1 LIGFAWR
8 LVAEWCTA
16 HAGSRTL
23 PHFLRIAI
31 PAIGFGRSFVESGGL
46 LSFGP
51 KEGEAQTA
59 VASIVHRVFQG
70 AKPGEIP
77 VVHQRASWLAVNP
90 KTAEKLSV
98 TISPSVLTRADEVI
112 R

>member
-1 LIGFAWR
+1 MSAIGPCYDMVGKLA
-8 LVAEWCTA
+8 AEN
-16 HAGSRTL
+16 RV
-23 PHFLRIAI
+23 
-31 PAIGFGRSFVESGGL
+31 PAIGFGRAFVESGGL

-59 VASIVHRVFQG
+59 VASIVHSVFQG

-77 VVHQRASWLAVNP
+77 VVRQRASWLAVNQ
-90 KTAEKLSV
+90 KTAEGLGV
-98 TISPSVLTRADEVI
+98 TISPSVVSRADEVI